1 MPKLNFEESLDR
13 FTIRGWVGMWEGPST
28 EEWPATPPSDI
39 IQLDQSWNVWF
50 WFETIGDLCN
60 IMCGEWKLQV
70 LLEKMG
76 GGETD
81 VSPSKTIK
89 CVCGSHTYIDH
100 IHVPARTIKEE
111 GVYRVIATVRL
122 FGPAGRPGP
131 VAAFVDLGLVQFYED

>member
-1 MPKLNFEESLDR
+1 MPRLKFEEVFDR
-13 FTIRGWVGMWEGPST
+13 FTINGWVGMWEGPST
-28 EEWPATPPSDI
+28 EDWPEKTPPSDI

-50 WFETIGDLCN
+50 WFRTTGDLCN
-60 IMCGEWKLQV
+60 IMCGKWKLQV

-81 VSPSKTIK
+81 FSPTEVVD
-89 CVCGSHTYIDH
+89 CVCGPNTYVKNIH
-100 IHVPARTIKEE
+100 IPPRKVDE

-122 FGPAGRPGP
+122 HGPGGRPGP